1 MATSEKPS
9 HYRKP
14 TMAEHLATIR
24 WQRGDGDFKAG
35 KFSRNHTWTFDGGAV
50 VEASAAPGVVPA
62 PYVNPAGVD
71 PEEALVASISSCHML
86 SFLYVA
92 WKAGYQV
99 DSYEDRAV
107 GLMSK
112 NEQGIPW
119 VGSATL
125 HPKISFG
132 GDRQPTE
139 AEEEKLHHDAHH
151 ICFIANSV
159 RTEITVEPVR

>member
-1 MATSEKPS
+1 MSE
-9 HYRKP
+9 HI
-14 TMAEHLATIR
+14 AIIH

-35 KFSRNHTWTFDGGAV
+35 KFSRAHTWTFDGGAT

-62 PYVNPAGVD
+62 PYVNLAGVD
-71 PEEALVASISSCHML
+71 PEEALVAAISSCHML

-99 DSYEDRAV
+99 DRYEDRAV

-112 NEQGIPW
+112 NERGIPW
-119 VGSATL
+119 VSSTTL
-125 HPKISFG
+125 YPKIAFS
-132 GDRQPTE
+132 GDHMPTA

-159 RTEITVEPVR
+159 KTEIKVEPVR